1 MINYIKDLVS
11 GIWALL
17 QGMYITMLNFCRPKI
32 TEQYPENRGK
42 KVMFERFRGELV
54 MEHNENNEHK
64 CSGCGAVQQT
74 MLLTARNPPITLQG
88 QVEATEIRISGK
100 LLGRIDS
107 LLVREGDAVH
117 AGDTLVV
124 INSPIVEAQYRKS
137 EALHQAAM
145 EENRKVD
152 RGTRRELVASAYQ
165 VWQAAKSQATLAEK
179 TYERIQLLYADSVV
193 PRQRYDEAEA
203 AMLTAR
209 ATERSAYEQY
219 RLAQEGLQR
228 EDREAS
234 RNMVEAAARSVD
246 EVGALLVD
254 ARLTAP
260 ADGHIAGIYPK
271 RGELVAPGAPIMTL
285 VTLDD
290 AYVVFNV
297 REDLMPHIRMGGQ
310 FFVSVP
316 ALARTDVPMTVYYIS
331 PLGSFATWKSTK
343 EVGSYDMR
351 TFEIRLR
358 PEHRVEGLRPGMT
371 AIIELKIE
379 N

>member
-1 MINYIKDLVS
+1 MNRKSLSIAFIV
-11 GIWALL
+11 LL
-17 QGMYITMLNFCRPKI
+17 SAVVVITLI
-32 TEQYPENRGK
+32 GQ
-42 KVMFERFRGELV
+42 
-54 MEHNENNEHK
+54 
-64 CSGCGAVQQT
+64 
-74 MLLTARNPPITLQG
+74 LTARKPPIILQG

-100 LLGRIDS
+100 LLGRVDS

-117 AGDTLVV
+117 EGDTLVV
-124 INSPIVEAQYRKS
+124 INSPIVEAQYRKT
-137 EALHQAAM
+137 EALHRATQ

-152 RGTRRELVASAYQ
+152 RGTRRQVVESAYQ
-165 VWQAAKSQATLAEK
+165 VWQAAKSQAELAAK
-179 TYERIQLLYADSVV
+179 TYERIHVLYIDSVV

-234 RNMVEAAARSVD
+234 RNLVEAAQNSVD

-297 REDLMPHIRMGGQ
+297 REDLMPHIRMGKQ
-310 FFVSVP
+310 FAVSVP

-371 AIIELKIE
+371 VLLELKDVGKV
-379 N
+379 

>member
-1 MINYIKDLVS
+1 MKDNRKFLSIAFTV
-11 GIWALL
+11 LL
-17 QGMYITMLNFCRPKI
+17 
-32 TEQYPENRGK
+32 
-42 KVMFERFRGELV
+42 
-54 MEHNENNEHK
+54 
-64 CSGCGAVQQT
+64 AVVVVVT
-74 MLLTARNPPITLQG
+74 VVGLLTFRKPPLTLQG

-107 LLVREGDAVH
+107 FLVSEGDEVSR
-117 AGDTLVV
+117 GDTLVV
-124 INSPIVEAQYRKS
+124 INSPLVEAQYRKS
-137 EALHQAAM
+137 EALHRVAV
-145 EENRKVD
+145 EEERKVR
-152 RGTRRELVASAYQ
+152 RGTRQQVVESAYQ
-165 VWQAAKSQATLAEK
+165 LWQSAKSQATLAEK
-179 TYERIQLLYADSVV
+179 TYERIQLLYTDSVV

-234 RNMVEAAARSVD
+234 RNLVEASASSVD

-290 AYVVFNV
+290 AYVVFNI
-297 REDLMPHIRMGGQ
+297 REDLMPHIRMGKQ
-310 FFVSVP
+310 FTVSVP

-358 PEHRVEGLRPGMT
+358 PESEVEGLRPGMT
-371 AIIELKIE
+371 AIIELKNESTIGF
-379 N
+379 

>member
-1 MINYIKDLVS
+1 MNRKSLSLAFIV
-11 GIWALL
+11 LL
-17 QGMYITMLNFCRPKI
+17 SAVVVITLI
-32 TEQYPENRGK
+32 G
-42 KVMFERFRGELV
+42 
-54 MEHNENNEHK
+54 
-64 CSGCGAVQQT
+64 
-74 MLLTARNPPITLQG
+74 LLTARKPPITLQG

-107 LLVREGDAVH
+107 LLVREGDAVCE
-117 AGDTLVV
+117 GDTLVV

-137 EALHQAAM
+137 EALHRATQ

-234 RNMVEAAARSVD
+234 RNLVEASASSVD

-297 REDLMPHIRMGGQ
+297 REDLMPHIRMGKQ
-310 FFVSVP
+310 FAVSVP

-343 EVGSYDMR
+343 EVGTYDMR

-371 AIIELKIE
+371 VLLELKDTGKV
-379 N
+379 

>member
-1 MINYIKDLVS
+1 MRNNKRYLPIAFA
-11 GIWALL
+11 ALL
-17 QGMYITMLNFCRPKI
+17 AAVVIIT
-32 TEQYPENRGK
+32 
-42 KVMFERFRGELV
+42 LV
-54 MEHNENNEHK
+54 
-64 CSGCGAVQQT
+64 GQ
-74 MLLTARNPPITLQG
+74 LTARKPPITLQG

-100 LLGRIDS
+100 LLGRVDS
-107 LLVREGDAVH
+107 LLVREGDAVR

-124 INSPIVEAQYRKS
+124 INSPLVEAQYRNA
-137 EALHQAAM
+137 EALHRATQ

-152 RGTRRELVASAYQ
+152 RGTRRQLIASAYQ

-209 ATERSAYEQY
+209 ATERSAYEQC
-219 RLAQEGLQR
+219 RLAEEGLQR

-234 RNMVEAAARSVD
+234 RNLVEAAQSSVD

-297 REDLMPHIRMGGQ
+297 REDLMPHIRMGGR
-310 FFVSVP
+310 FEVSVP

-358 PEHRVEGLRPGMT
+358 PSAPIEGLRPGMT
-371 AIIELKIE
+371 AIIELKDE
-379 N
+379 NTIGF

>member
-1 MINYIKDLVS
+1 MNRKTLSIAFIV
-11 GIWALL
+11 LL
-17 QGMYITMLNFCRPKI
+17 SAVVVITLI
-32 TEQYPENRGK
+32 GQ
-42 KVMFERFRGELV
+42 
-54 MEHNENNEHK
+54 
-64 CSGCGAVQQT
+64 
-74 MLLTARNPPITLQG
+74 LTARKPPIILQG

-100 LLGRIDS
+100 LLGRVDS
-107 LLVREGDAVH
+107 LLVHEGDAVH
-117 AGDTLVV
+117 EGDTLVV
-124 INSPIVEAQYRKS
+124 INSPIVEAQYRKT
-137 EALHQAAM
+137 EALHRATQ

-209 ATERSAYEQY
+209 ATERSTYEQY

-234 RNMVEAAARSVD
+234 RNLVEAAASSVD

-297 REDLMPHIRMGGQ
+297 REDLMPHIRMGKQ
-310 FFVSVP
+310 FAVSVP

-371 AIIELKIE
+371 VLLELKDVGKV
-379 N
+379 

>member
-1 MINYIKDLVS
+1 MSRKSLTLAFII
-11 GIWALL
+11 LL
-17 QGMYITMLNFCRPKI
+17 SAVVVITLI
-32 TEQYPENRGK
+32 G
-42 KVMFERFRGELV
+42 
-54 MEHNENNEHK
+54 
-64 CSGCGAVQQT
+64 
-74 MLLTARNPPITLQG
+74 LLTERKPPITLQG

-124 INSPIVEAQYRKS
+124 INSPLVEAQYRKT
-137 EALHQAAM
+137 EALHRATQ

-179 TYERIQLLYADSVV
+179 TYERIQLLFTDSVV

-209 ATERSAYEQY
+209 ATERSTYEQY

-234 RNMVEAAARSVD
+234 RNLVEASASSVD

-297 REDLMPHIRMGGQ
+297 REDLMPHIRMGKQ
-310 FFVSVP
+310 FAVSVP

-358 PEHRVEGLRPGMT
+358 PESRVEGLRPGMT
-371 AIIELKIE
+371 AIIELNDDNTIGF
-379 N
+379 

>member
-1 MINYIKDLVS
+1 MNRKSLTLAFIILLAAVVVITLV
-11 GIWALL
+11 G
-17 QGMYITMLNFCRPKI
+17 
-32 TEQYPENRGK
+32 
-42 KVMFERFRGELV
+42 
-54 MEHNENNEHK
+54 
-64 CSGCGAVQQT
+64 
-74 MLLTARNPPITLQG
+74 LLTARKPPITLQG

-100 LLGRIDS
+100 LLGRIES

-124 INSPIVEAQYRKS
+124 INSPIVEAQYRKT
-137 EALHQAAM
+137 EALHRATQ

-165 VWQAAKSQATLAEK
+165 VWQAAKSQATLAEN
-179 TYERIQLLYADSVV
+179 TYERIQLLYTDSVV

-234 RNMVEAAARSVD
+234 RNLVEASASSVD

-297 REDLMPHIRMGGQ
+297 REDLMPHIRMGKQ
-310 FFVSVP
+310 FAVSVP
-316 ALARTDVPMTVYYIS
+316 ALARTDVPMMVYYIS

-358 PEHRVEGLRPGMT
+358 PESRVEGLRPGMT
-371 AIIELKIE
+371 AIIEMKDKG
-379 N
+379 NM

>member
-1 MINYIKDLVS
+1 MNRKSLTLAFIV
-11 GIWALL
+11 LL
-17 QGMYITMLNFCRPKI
+17 SAVVVITLI
-32 TEQYPENRGK
+32 G
-42 KVMFERFRGELV
+42 
-54 MEHNENNEHK
+54 
-64 CSGCGAVQQT
+64 
-74 MLLTARNPPITLQG
+74 LLTARKPPITLQG

-137 EALHQAAM
+137 EALHRATQ

-179 TYERIQLLYADSVV
+179 TYERIQLLYTDSVV

-234 RNMVEAAARSVD
+234 RNLVEAAASSVD

-297 REDLMPHIRMGGQ
+297 REDLMPHIRMGKQ
-310 FFVSVP
+310 FAVSVP
-316 ALARTDVPMTVYYIS
+316 ALARTDVPMMVYYIS

-358 PEHRVEGLRPGMT
+358 SESRVEGLRPGMT
-371 AIIELKIE
+371 AIIELKDDSTIGF
-379 N
+379 

>member
-1 MINYIKDLVS
+1 MNRKSLILAFNV
-11 GIWALL
+11 LL
-17 QGMYITMLNFCRPKI
+17 SAVVVITFI
-32 TEQYPENRGK
+32 G
-42 KVMFERFRGELV
+42 
-54 MEHNENNEHK
+54 
-64 CSGCGAVQQT
+64 
-74 MLLTARNPPITLQG
+74 LLTGRKSPITLQG

-117 AGDTLVV
+117 EGDTLVV
-124 INSPIVEAQYRKS
+124 INSPLVEAQYRKT

-152 RGTRRELVASAYQ
+152 RGTRRQVVESAYQ
-165 VWQAAKSQATLAEK
+165 VWQAAESQSVLAQK
-179 TYERIQLLYADSVV
+179 TYERIRLLYADSVV
-193 PRQRYDEAEA
+193 PRQRYDEVEA
-203 AMLTAR
+203 AMLSAR

-234 RNMVEAAARSVD
+234 RNLVEAAASSVD

-260 ADGHIAGIYPK
+260 ADGHIASIYPK

-290 AYVVFNV
+290 AYVVFNI
-297 REDLMPHIRMGGQ
+297 REDLMPHIRMGKQ
-310 FFVSVP
+310 FVVSVP

-358 PEHRVEGLRPGMT
+358 PESRVEGLRPGMT
-371 AIIELKIE
+371 AIIELNDDNTIGF
-379 N
+379 

>member
-1 MINYIKDLVS
+1 MNRKSLSLAFIV
-11 GIWALL
+11 LL
-17 QGMYITMLNFCRPKI
+17 SAVVVITLI
-32 TEQYPENRGK
+32 GQ
-42 KVMFERFRGELV
+42 
-54 MEHNENNEHK
+54 
-64 CSGCGAVQQT
+64 
-74 MLLTARNPPITLQG
+74 LTARKPSITLQG

-117 AGDTLVV
+117 EGDTLVV

-137 EALHQAAM
+137 EALHRATQ

-179 TYERIQLLYADSVV
+179 TYERIQLLYTDSVV

-234 RNMVEAAARSVD
+234 RNLVEASASSVD

-290 AYVVFNV
+290 AYAVFNV
-297 REDLMPHIRMGGQ
+297 REDLMPHIRMGKQ
-310 FFVSVP
+310 FAVSVP

-358 PEHRVEGLRPGMT
+358 PEHKVEGLRPGMT
-371 AIIELKIE
+371 VLLELKDE

>member
-1 MINYIKDLVS
+1 MNRKSLTLSFII
-11 GIWALL
+11 LL
-17 QGMYITMLNFCRPKI
+17 SAVVVITLI
-32 TEQYPENRGK
+32 G
-42 KVMFERFRGELV
+42 
-54 MEHNENNEHK
+54 
-64 CSGCGAVQQT
+64 
-74 MLLTARNPPITLQG
+74 LLTARKPPITLQG

-124 INSPIVEAQYRKS
+124 INSPLVEAQYRKS
-137 EALHQAAM
+137 EALHRATQ

-234 RNMVEAAARSVD
+234 RNLVEASASSVD

-297 REDLMPHIRMGGQ
+297 REDLMPHIRMGKQ
-310 FFVSVP
+310 FAVSVP

-343 EVGSYDMR
+343 EVGTYDMR

-358 PEHRVEGLRPGMT
+358 PESRVEGLRPGMT
-371 AIIELKIE
+371 AIIELNDDNTIGF
-379 N
+379 

>member
-1 MINYIKDLVS
+1 MNRKSLSLAFIV
-11 GIWALL
+11 LL
-17 QGMYITMLNFCRPKI
+17 SAVVVITLI
-32 TEQYPENRGK
+32 G
-42 KVMFERFRGELV
+42 
-54 MEHNENNEHK
+54 
-64 CSGCGAVQQT
+64 
-74 MLLTARNPPITLQG
+74 LLTARKPPITLQG

-124 INSPIVEAQYRKS
+124 INSPIVEAQYRKT
-137 EALHQAAM
+137 EALHRATQ

-234 RNMVEAAARSVD
+234 RNLVKAAASSVD

-297 REDLMPHIRMGGQ
+297 REDLMPHIRMGKQ
-310 FFVSVP
+310 FAVSVP

-371 AIIELKIE
+371 AIIELKDDSTIGF
-379 N
+379 

>member
-1 MINYIKDLVS
+1 MNRKSLTLAFIV
-11 GIWALL
+11 LL
-17 QGMYITMLNFCRPKI
+17 SAVVLITLI
-32 TEQYPENRGK
+32 G
-42 KVMFERFRGELV
+42 
-54 MEHNENNEHK
+54 
-64 CSGCGAVQQT
+64 
-74 MLLTARNPPITLQG
+74 LLTARKPPITLQG

-107 LLVREGDAVH
+107 LLVREGDAVRE
-117 AGDTLVV
+117 GDTLVV
-124 INSPIVEAQYRKS
+124 INSPIVEAQYRKT
-137 EALHQAAM
+137 EALHRAAQ

-152 RGTRRELVASAYQ
+152 HGTRRELVASAYQ

-179 TYERIQLLYADSVV
+179 TYERIHLLYQDSVV

-234 RNMVEAAARSVD
+234 RNLVEASASSVD

-290 AYVVFNV
+290 AYVVFNI
-297 REDLMPHIRMGGQ
+297 REDLMPHIRMGKQ
-310 FFVSVP
+310 FAVSVP

-343 EVGSYDMR
+343 EVGTYDMR

-371 AIIELKIE
+371 AIIELKDVGKM
-379 N
+379 